1 MPHRP
6 HVEERGRVAI
16 RRPGF
21 LLRSTGGDAEV
32 VDEAERRR
40 TSLPRRIVD
49 RVAAGVVI
57 LTVAV
62 SATPTAA
69 SATVAR
75 AGVVASSSL
84 TSAKWGATVTPTPL
98 TFTAAA
104 SQSATVTNVGT
115 VALVGIGYKVTISN
129 PTTGSPTFTL
139 HVCSVA
145 WSSGKC
151 SGGSGTPVGGAFTK
165 NSTANVTSTV
175 VPPVGGSAYLQ
186 ATAASVGSS
195 VTMTLATSIS
205 SSTQLRAHLATNQ

>member
-16 RRPGF
+16 RRPRSQ
-21 LLRSTGGDAEV
+21 LRPTGGDAGFA
-32 VDEAERRR
+32 DEAGRRLR
-40 TSLPRRIVD
+40 SLLRRIVD
-49 RVAAGVVI
+49 RVAAGAVI

-62 SATPTAA
+62 GAAPNAA
-69 SATVAR
+69 SATGAR

-98 TFTAAA
+98 TFAAAA

-115 VALVGIGYKVTISN
+115 IALVGIGYKVTISN

-139 HVCSVA
+139 HVCAVA

-151 SGGSGTPVGGAFTK
+151 SGGSGTPVGGTFAK
-165 NSTANVTSTV
+165 NTTTNVTSSV
-175 VPPVGGSAYLQ
+175 VPPVEGSLYLE

-205 SSTQLRAHLATNQ
+205 SSTQLRARLATNQ